1 MDLDEDSIQGIE
13 EKIQSNR
20 SKLEKLVD
28 LYMEGLIDKEIY
40 FHKKE
45 EIENFVR
52 TKYLTKF
59 PDLEDKFSIHLI
71 LLNQFHI
78 YI

>member
-40 FHKKE
+40 FHKKKKLKKKLM
-45 EIENFVR
+45 N
-52 TKYLTKF
+52 
-59 PDLEDKFSIHLI
+59 
-71 LLNQFHI
+71 
-78 YI
+78 